1 MYARRRLPRLLIVM
15 VPLLAAELAACAP
28 SAGPVPAAPATVGA
42 TPAPASTPGAEPAA
56 RTRVRFAVQPVAG
69 YAPVYVAADRGYF
82 AQEGLDFEL
91 TPFTN
96 ASEMIPS
103 LATGQVEAATAG
115 GNPAAWNALARGV
128 SFKIVLDMITL
139 QPGRGATALVVRKD
153 LYDAGRGRDLG
164 DLPGLNVAITPP
176 GKATVSACAL
186 AAGLQ
191 RAGLTIDDL
200 TLSSLTFP
208 DMVPALANGS
218 IDGGVLAEPF
228 VTRARRQGTIVRV
241 MGLDEMYPN
250 FSLSNV
256 AFSPAY
262 YADRPAAK
270 AFARAFIRAGREYL
284 AALDGR
290 TGEADRA
297 QIDEIIARHTGLD
310 AATVHEMTPS
320 GLNPNGLPNRE
331 SSLYCYEFF
340 RAQGFIPEPVPDAAM
355 AALWGTD
362 LVEEVLAEI
371 GRVPER

>member
-1 MYARRRLPRLLIVM
+1 MRARFSRVVVISALVACLG
-15 VPLLAAELAACAP
+15 ACAP
-28 SAGPVPAAPATVGA
+28 GAAPAPPPPTAPARAVA
-42 TPAPASTPGAEPAA
+42 AAAPASAPTAAPAA
-56 RTRVRFAVQPVAG
+56 RTHVRFAAQPVAG

-82 AQEGLDFEL
+82 AREGLDFEL
-91 TPFTN
+91 VPFTN
-96 ASEMIPS
+96 ASEMIPA

-128 SFKIVLDMITL
+128 QFKIVLDMITL
-139 QPGRGATALVVRKD
+139 LPGRGATALVIRKD
-153 LYDAGRGRDLG
+153 LYDAGRGHDLS
-164 DLPGLNVAITPP
+164 DLPGLNIAITPP
-176 GKATVSACAL
+176 GKATVSACAV

-191 RAGLTIDDL
+191 RVRLTIADL

-228 VTRARRQGTIVRV
+228 VTRARRQGTVVRV

-250 FSLSNV
+250 FSLSHV
-256 AFSPAY
+256 AYSPAF

-284 AALDGR
+284 AAIDGR

-331 SSLYCYEFF
+331 STTYCYEYF
-340 RAQGFIPEPVPDAAM
+340 RANGLIPEPVPEAAM

-362 LVEEVLAEI
+362 LV
-371 GRVPER
+371 